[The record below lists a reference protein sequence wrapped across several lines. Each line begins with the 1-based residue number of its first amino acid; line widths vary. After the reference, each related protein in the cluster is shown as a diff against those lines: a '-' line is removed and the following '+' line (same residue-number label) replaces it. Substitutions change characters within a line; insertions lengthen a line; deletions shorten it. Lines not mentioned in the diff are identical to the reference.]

1 LVKSLFEVFNVPLY
15 IFQPTLQEKVGEE
28 PNCFLCQIV
37 VVSVEMAIIGDNVT
51 MDHIVESVGYVCDT
65 LGAEDSNI
73 VSSCHDLVEEYL
85 ETIIDMIVVQFF
97 QPFDVCT
104 TLNMCP

>member
-1 LVKSLFEVFNVPLY
+1 MLNLPLY

-51 MDHIVESVGYVCDT
+51 MEHIVESVGYVCDT
-65 LGAEDSNI
+65 LGDEDSNI